1 MRLSCGEIIYLLF
14 TSIGIICCIYF
25 IFIKITENNSN
36 DKDNNNDQNLYYIN
50 NKNNLQDIIYKI
62 LYKNNL
68 IN

>member
-1 MRLSCGEIIYLLF
+1 MRFSCGEIIYLLF
-14 TSIGIICCIYF
+14 TSIGIISCIYF

-36 DKDNNNDQNLYYIN
+36 DNDNDDHNLYNIN
-50 NKNNLQDIIYKI
+50 NKNNLQDIVYQI